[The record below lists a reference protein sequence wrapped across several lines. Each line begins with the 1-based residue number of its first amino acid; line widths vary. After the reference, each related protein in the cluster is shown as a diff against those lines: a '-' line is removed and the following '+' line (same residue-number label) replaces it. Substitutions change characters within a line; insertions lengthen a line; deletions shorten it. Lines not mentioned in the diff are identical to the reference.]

1 MRFLNLLTLALA
13 ISACGIQVT
22 DEADDVASTDAAPAT
37 ALPDLAQ
44 TLECLPKGAS
54 LTVAH
59 RGTQRG
65 SQYPENSLEA
75 LDALIMHGTLI
86 AEIDVAQ
93 TRDGVPILFHDG
105 VWNEGSNGAGAVAA
119 TEWRR
124 AQTFSL
130 RDTRD
135 RLTDSGVPRLVDYL
149 DRVDGKLYLEIDFKS
164 SADFEQ
170 VIDVIEKKDLI
181 EDVILIAYS
190 AGAARKLRRLA
201 PNAFVSVPAE
211 NYDSI
216 AGPKLAWTGEGRPSN
231 YPLSISRPRR
241 GDAANATLHVT
252 DTALDLP
259 PVQGLVDP
267 DAFKNCLRN

>member
-1 MRFLNLLTLALA
+1 MRFLNLLALALA
-13 ISACGIQVT
+13 VSACSPQVADKT
-22 DEADDVASTDAAPAT
+22 DNAAPTDTAPAT
-37 ALPDLAQ
+37 ALPALSR

-65 SQYPENSLEA
+65 SPYPENSLEA
-75 LDALIMHGTLI
+75 LDALIAHGTLL

-105 VWNEGSNGAGAVAA
+105 VWDEGSNGAGAVAA

-149 DRVDGKLYLEIDFKS
+149 DRADGKLYLEIDFKS
-164 SADFEQ
+164 SANFDQ
-170 VIDVIEKKDLI
+170 VIEIIEEKYSI
-181 EDVILIAYS
+181 ENVILIAYS

-201 PNAFVSVPAE
+201 PNAFISVPAE
-211 NYDSI
+211 DYDSI
-216 AGPKLAWTGEGRPSN
+216 AGPKLAWMGEGRSNN

-252 DTALDLP
+252 DDALDLP
-259 PVQGLVDP
+259 PVGGLKDP
-267 DAFKNCLRN
+267 NGFESCLRN